1 MAVNQQIK
9 DLNDFIELT
18 SDEVIRE
25 AAYPKEEWI
34 ENGGNIA
41 TGLLSGTVNNYS
53 KVTYQDEPPL
63 ITKYLGLLA
72 NIPNLTIS
80 QDTQKRLANTA
91 SHWQKVQ
98 VHQYYKTLSSDDNFK
113 KAFETFQKK
122 KNLTTA
128 PAGLKSEFADIRFYN
143 LIALHIGV
151 QKIYDALGYKL
162 TYPDKDLLH
171 KARGHI
177 EKLQSDFRD
186 GLKLNDY
193 KSQSQLQNY
202 LNQLIME
209 IDQAPRKDRETTT
222 APKKRRLERFAMFSI
237 YAFGEASATILGHLA
252 LMLGWDN
259 YHHKTMELIVK
270 NVKTK
275 VEKEHLK
282 ALANAL
288 KTPVQKG

>member
-1 MAVNQQIK
+1 MAANQQLK
-9 DLNDFIELT
+9 DFSDFIELT

-41 TGLLSGTVNNYS
+41 TGLLGGMVNNYS
-53 KVTYQDEPPL
+53 RVTYQDEPPL

-72 NIPNLTIS
+72 NIPNPTIS

-98 VHQYYKTLSSDDNFK
+98 AHQYYKTLNSDDNFK
-113 KAFETFQKK
+113 KALETFQKK
-122 KNLTTA
+122 KNSTIA
-128 PAGLKSEFADIRFYN
+128 PAGLKSEFADFRFYN
-143 LIALHIGV
+143 LITLHIGAH
-151 QKIYDALGYKL
+151 KIYDALGYKR
-162 TYPDKDLLH
+162 TYPDKDLLK

-177 EKLQSDFRD
+177 EKLQSDFRG
-186 GLKLNDY
+186 GLKLSSY
-193 KSQSQLQNY
+193 QSQSQLQNY
-202 LNQLIME
+202 LNQLIAE
-209 IDQAPRKDRETTT
+209 IDQAPRKDNETTT
-222 APKKRRLERFAMFSI
+222 APKRRHLEAFALSNL

-252 LMLGWDN
+252 LMLGWDD
-259 YHHKTMELIVK
+259 YHHKTMEVIVK

>member
-1 MAVNQQIK
+1 MAVDQQHK

-18 SDEVIRE
+18 SDKVIRE

-41 TGLLSGTVNNYS
+41 TGLLGGTVNNYS
-53 KVTYQDEPPL
+53 QVTYQDEPPL

-72 NIPNLTIS
+72 NIPNSTIS
-80 QDTQKRLANTA
+80 QNIEKRAANIA
-91 SHWQKVQ
+91 SHWKKVQ
-98 VHQYYKTLSSDDNFK
+98 AHQYYKTLNSDSNFK
-113 KAFETFQKK
+113 SAFETFQKK
-122 KNLTTA
+122 KKRPNA
-128 PAGLKSEFADIRFYN
+128 PVKLKSEFADFRFYHW
-143 LIALHIGV
+143 ITLHIEV
-151 QKIYDALGYKL
+151 EKLYDGTGYKR
-162 TYPDKDLLH
+162 TYPDRKLLK
-171 KARGHI
+171 KASGYI
-177 EKLQSDFRD
+177 EKLQTTFRD
-186 GLKLNDY
+186 GLKLSDY
-193 KSQSQLQNY
+193 QSQTQLQNY
-202 LNQLIME
+202 LSQLLLE
-209 IDQAPRKDRETTT
+209 IDQAPRKDNETAT
-222 APKKRRLERFAMFSI
+222 ARKRRRLERFALVSI
-237 YAFGEASATILGHLA
+237 KKFGEASATILGHLA